1 MTIHAKCDTMK
12 TANGLTAGDLEVWVE
27 DANTDAEKML
37 AAFIGN
43 SIRKGVEELT
53 VLAECLFTPPKSEN
67 EVLK

>member
-1 MTIHAKCDTMK
+1 MK

-53 VLAECLFTPPKSEN
+53 VLAVEIRKDVKEWGMIDTH
-67 EVLK
+67 LK